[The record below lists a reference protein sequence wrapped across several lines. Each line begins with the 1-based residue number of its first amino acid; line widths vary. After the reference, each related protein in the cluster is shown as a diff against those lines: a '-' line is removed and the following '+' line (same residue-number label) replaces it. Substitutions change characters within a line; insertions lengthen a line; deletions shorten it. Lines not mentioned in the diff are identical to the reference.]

1 MESFISVK
9 NVSFS
14 YGKDTVLDNISLEIE
29 KGKFTALL
37 GHNGC
42 GKSTMAKLFNALLL
56 PDKGTISV
64 DGIVP
69 ETEDEVYEIRKKVGL
84 VLQNPD
90 NQLVATIVEED
101 VAFGCENLGVN
112 PREIRERVDKALK
125 AVNMYEY
132 RRHAPHKLSGGQKQ
146 RVAIAGIIAMQ
157 PECIVLDEPTAMLDP
172 QGRKEVTDTIRFLNR
187 EYGITIILITH
198 YMDEAVL
205 ADRVIV
211 MDKGSILT
219 QGNPSEVFSQAE
231 LLREHSL
238 DIPQSAQLIHMLKK
252 NGIKTDTLPLKPD
265 ECIRLLEEMLAGT
278 DFRLC

>member
-56 PDKGTISV
+56 PDKGRISV

-112 PREIRERVDKALK
+112 PKEIRERVDKALK

-219 QGNPSEVFSQAE
+219 QGSPGEVFSQAE

>member
-112 PREIRERVDKALK
+112 PKEIRERVDKALK

-132 RRHAPHKLSGGQKQ
+132 RKHAPHKLSGGQKQ

-205 ADRVIV
+205 ADRVVV

-219 QGNPSEVFSQAE
+219 QGSPGEVFSQAE
-231 LLREHSL
+231 LLRKHSL

>member
-1 MESFISVK
+1 
-9 NVSFS
+9 
-14 YGKDTVLDNISLEIE
+14 
-29 KGKFTALL
+29 
-37 GHNGC
+37 
-42 GKSTMAKLFNALLL
+42 MAKLFNALLL

-112 PREIRERVDKALK
+112 PKEIRERVDKALK

-132 RRHAPHKLSGGQKQ
+132 RKHAPHKLSGGQKQ

>member
-42 GKSTMAKLFNALLL
+42 GKSTMAKLFNALLI
-56 PDKGTISV
+56 PDKGTVSV
-64 DGIVP
+64 GGIVP

-112 PREIRERVDKALK
+112 PKEIRERVDKALK

-132 RRHAPHKLSGGQKQ
+132 RKHAPHKLSGGQKQ

>member
-112 PREIRERVDKALK
+112 PKEIRERVDKALK

-132 RRHAPHKLSGGQKQ
+132 RKHAPHKLSGGQKQ

>member
-112 PREIRERVDKALK
+112 PKEIRERVDKALK

-219 QGNPSEVFSQAE
+219 QGSPGEVFSQAE

>member
-42 GKSTMAKLFNALLL
+42 GKSTMAKLFNALLI
-56 PDKGTISV
+56 PDKGTVSV
-64 DGIVP
+64 GGIVP

-132 RRHAPHKLSGGQKQ
+132 RKHAPHKLSGGQKQ

>member
-112 PREIRERVDKALK
+112 PREIRERVDKA
-125 AVNMYEY
+125 
-132 RRHAPHKLSGGQKQ
+132 
-146 RVAIAGIIAMQ
+146 
-157 PECIVLDEPTAMLDP
+157 
-172 QGRKEVTDTIRFLNR
+172 RKIQAKRYVGE
-187 EYGITIILITH
+187 G
-198 YMDEAVL
+198 
-205 ADRVIV
+205 
-211 MDKGSILT
+211 ILT
-219 QGNPSEVFSQAE
+219 N
-231 LLREHSL
+231 
-238 DIPQSAQLIHMLKK
+238 
-252 NGIKTDTLPLKPD
+252 
-265 ECIRLLEEMLAGT
+265 
-278 DFRLC
+278 

>member
-132 RRHAPHKLSGGQKQ
+132 RKHAPHKLSGGQKQ

>member
-112 PREIRERVDKALK
+112 PKEIRERLFFLFRKP
-125 AVNMYEY
+125 
-132 RRHAPHKLSGGQKQ
+132 RPQF
-146 RVAIAGIIAMQ
+146 
-157 PECIVLDEPTAMLDP
+157 PE
-172 QGRKEVTDTIRFLNR
+172 Q
-187 EYGITIILITH
+187 
-198 YMDEAVL
+198 
-205 ADRVIV
+205 
-211 MDKGSILT
+211 
-219 QGNPSEVFSQAE
+219 
-231 LLREHSL
+231 
-238 DIPQSAQLIHMLKK
+238 
-252 NGIKTDTLPLKPD
+252 
-265 ECIRLLEEMLAGT
+265 
-278 DFRLC
+278 FRLQTPYPYRE

>member
-112 PREIRERVDKALK
+112 PKEIRERVDKALK

-132 RRHAPHKLSGGQKQ
+132 RKHAPHKLSGGQKQ

-157 PECIVLDEPTAMLDP
+157 PEYIVLDEPTAMLDP